1 MLYFSY
7 GMNTNPDSMAYRCP
21 GALSM
26 GHARLLEHSFRF
38 AHHADVVATPG
49 SFVDGVLWE
58 ITAEH
63 LTALDYLEGYPHYYN
78 RSAKPVSLGRR
89 ILSAEVYYMNPAQDY
104 YPPSEYY
111 LNHIISGYNSHAVPT
126 DQILNALELVSEILV
141 DH

>member
-38 AHHADVVATPG
+38 AHHADVVSTPG
-49 SFVDGVLWE
+49 SFVD
-58 ITAEH
+58 
-63 LTALDYLEGYPHYYN
+63 N

>member
-7 GMNTNPDSMAYRCP
+7 GMNTNPDSMTYRCP
-21 GALSM
+21 GARSL

-38 AHHADVVATPG
+38 SHHADVVPAAG

-63 LTALDYLEGYPHYYN
+63 LTALDYLEGYPHYYD
-78 RSAKPVSLGRR
+78 RSQQRVSLGRR
-89 ILSAEVYYMNPAQDY
+89 ILLAEVYYMRPGQDD

-111 LNHIISGYNSHAVPT
+111 LNHIMSGYASHAVPT